1 LLGYAAGKDSLS
13 PDEVRKLIEA
23 VSNAVAEWQIVD

>member
-1 LLGYAAGKDSLS
+1 LK
-13 PDEVRKLIEA
+13 PEEVHKLIEA